1 MLRIGDVRMAFTDR
15 NSKVSIPPDE
25 VERLGPRA
33 KEVVRQGREQVA
45 TGFGLSPERVVYMRQ
60 VHGARVRYVT
70 GPLGDP
76 PPALDGVCTD
86 QSGLGLAVLV
96 ADCAPVLIADPEAGV
111 VGTAHAGRAGTSTG
125 VIASLVAA
133 MTGRHARSARMVA
146 LVGPAI
152 CGLCYEV
159 SAGLRDDMVALI
171 PEAFSVSRWGTPGL
185 DLRAAVTAQLHRLG
199 IDDVLHDERCTME
212 SPELYSYR
220 REGPTGDFAGYVW
233 REDPNCSTGSGD
245 AV

>member
-15 NSKVSIPPDE
+15 NSRVSIPPDE
-25 VERLGPRA
+25 VERLGPQA
-33 KEVVRQGREQVA
+33 EEVVRQGREQVA

-70 GPLGDP
+70 GPLGDT

-86 QSGLGLAVLV
+86 QPGLGLAVLV

-111 VGTAHAGRAGTSTG
+111 VGTAHAGRAGMSTG

-133 MTGRHARSARMVA
+133 MTGRHARPARMVA
-146 LVGPAI
+146 LIGPAI

-159 SAGLRDDMVALI
+159 SAGLRDNMVTLI

-185 DLRAAVTAQLHRLG
+185 DLRAAVTAQLHGLG

-233 REDPNCSTGSGD
+233 REDPNCPTGSGD